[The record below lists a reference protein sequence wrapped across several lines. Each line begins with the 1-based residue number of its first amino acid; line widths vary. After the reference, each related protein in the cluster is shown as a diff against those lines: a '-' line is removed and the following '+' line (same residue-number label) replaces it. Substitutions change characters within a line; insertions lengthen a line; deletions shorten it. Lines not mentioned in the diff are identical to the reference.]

1 MDTRTALIAAAERLY
16 HEHGFMA
23 TGMDTLAKAAGM
35 SSRTL
40 YKHAGSKTDL
50 IVAVLDARDRR
61 FFELVDGPS
70 VASLFAAHETW
81 IAREG
86 AHGCLFLRALGET
99 GGAEPAIAA
108 AVLRHKE
115 RMRTRIGEMV
125 ARDLGRED
133 PDLAQ
138 QVLLLF
144 EGAVAA
150 SAWQGVGAVRDA
162 ARAAS
167 KLLEGAR

>member
-1 MDTRTALIAAAERLY
+1 MDTKIALIATAERLF
-16 HEHGFMA
+16 HAHGFMA
-23 TGMDTLAKAAGM
+23 TGMDALAKAAGM

-50 IVAVLDARDRR
+50 IVAVLEARDRR
-61 FFELVDGPS
+61 FFDLVDAPR
-70 VASLFAAHETW
+70 VAALFAAHEAW
-81 IAREG
+81 IAAEG

-115 RMRTRIGEMV
+115 GMRERIAAMV
-125 ARDLGRED
+125 QAETGRAD
-133 PDLAQ
+133 PVLAQ

-150 SAWQGVGAVRDA
+150 SAWQGVEAVRCA
-162 ARAAS
+162 ARAAAQ
-167 KLLEGAR
+167 LVAGAR

>member
-1 MDTRTALIAAAERLY
+1 MHTNTALIATAERLF

-23 TGMDTLAKAAGM
+23 TGMDALARAAGM

-61 FFELVDGPS
+61 FFELVDGPR
-70 VASLFAAHETW
+70 VAALFAAHEAW
-81 IAREG
+81 IAAEG

-115 RMRTRIGEMV
+115 RLRDCIGCMV
-125 ARDLGRED
+125 QAEIGKDD
-133 PDLAQ
+133 PVLAQ

-150 SAWQGVGAVRDA
+150 SAWQGLDAVAGA
-162 ARAAS
+162 ARTAAQ
-167 KLLEGAR
+167 LVAGAR

>member
-1 MDTRTALIAAAERLY
+1 MHSKDTLLAAAERLF

-40 YKHAGSKTDL
+40 YKHAGCKTDL
-50 IVAVLDARDRR
+50 IVAVLEAREAR
-61 FFELVDGPS
+61 FFALVDGPD
-70 VASLFAAHETW
+70 VAALFAGHEAW
-81 IAREG
+81 IATEG

-108 AVLRHKE
+108 AVLRHKA
-115 RMRTRIGEMV
+115 RMQACIARMV
-125 ARDLGRED
+125 ETARGRPD
-133 PDLAQ
+133 PELAQ
-138 QVLLLF
+138 HILLLF

-150 SAWQGVGAVRDA
+150 SAWQGAAAVRA
-162 ARAAS
+162 AGRAAAQ
-167 KLLEGAR
+167 LVGRAP